1 MSSQAASA
9 SSDSSHERSASSNKS
24 RPKKTRKRLASSSD
38 EDDVSEG
45 SIWSTSSSDASQAQ
59 KQEETL
65 ESMREEMAKRVL
77 THQDATDLLELIL
90 KGAHPYHRA
99 IFLVDIGVTQKRA
112 AKLCDISHTTVS
124 KCLSLRREGH
134 PIVPQRGRPREN
146 MDEPHAIWDSIK
158 AEEPESLSAAW
169 ARLLKVRKQLE
180 DDSLRHASF
189 HYYVTQF
196 WLPFIKRFHGHNL
209 PYTLPLAKGQ
219 YYDVDEPEA
228 DTDMVPLPMMN
239 SSSERR
245 IVGDPAAEEMKKQ
258 RLRHESLKAVAAVLK
273 YEPNGKTSGLNAVSV
288 RDAFTQ
294 KKRRRRALAAF
305 NLAQVGPDCAAMTRQ
320 GVRSFTYESER
331 QKEMGRKEALK
342 DLGKARAQA
351 AAAGAAAADAAAAAA
366 AAAAM
371 LTLLGST
378 DEEVQSSA
386 SKGSLHGSSID
397 SRDGSACSSIGSDE
411 CSNGSACSSIGSE
424 EADLRA
430 AAQNFR
436 SNSR

>member
-1 MSSQAASA
+1 
-9 SSDSSHERSASSNKS
+9 
-24 RPKKTRKRLASSSD
+24 
-38 EDDVSEG
+38 
-45 SIWSTSSSDASQAQ
+45 
-59 KQEETL
+59 
-65 ESMREEMAKRVL
+65 
-77 THQDATDLLELIL
+77 
-90 KGAHPYHRA
+90 
-99 IFLVDIGVTQKRA
+99 
-112 AKLCDISHTTVS
+112 
-124 KCLSLRREGH
+124 
-134 PIVPQRGRPREN
+134 
-146 MDEPHAIWDSIK
+146 
-158 AEEPESLSAAW
+158 
-169 ARLLKVRKQLE
+169 
-180 DDSLRHASF
+180 
-189 HYYVTQF
+189 
-196 WLPFIKRFHGHNL
+196 
-209 PYTLPLAKGQ
+209 
-219 YYDVDEPEA
+219 
-228 DTDMVPLPMMN
+228 
-239 SSSERR
+239 
-245 IVGDPAAEEMKKQ
+245 MKKQ

-305 NLAQVGPDCAAMTRQ
+305 NLAQVGPDFAAMTRQ
-320 GVRSFTYESER
+320 GVRSFTTYESER

-366 AAAAM
+366 AAAAAM
-371 LTLLGST
+371 LTLQGST

>member
-1 MSSQAASA
+1 M
-9 SSDSSHERSASSNKS
+9 
-24 RPKKTRKRLASSSD
+24 ASSSD

-158 AEEPESLSAAW
+158 AEDPETLSAAW
-169 ARLLKVRKQLE
+169 ARLLKVRQQLE

-228 DTDMVPLPMMN
+228 DTDMVPLPILN

-245 IVGDPAAEEMKKQ
+245 IVGDPAAEEMEKQ

-305 NLAQVGPDCAAMTRQ
+305 NLAQVGPDFAAMTRQ

-366 AAAAM
+366 AAAAAM
-371 LTLLGST
+371 LTLQGST
-378 DEEVQSSA
+378 DEEEEGSEVEWNDDVQSSA

-411 CSNGSACSSIGSE
+411 CSNGSACSSIGSD
-424 EADLRA
+424 EADIRA
-430 AAQNFR
+430 AAKNFR
-436 SNSR
+436 SNWQ